1 MQAGTTSTRWMRRAV
16 AACTALALGLGPV
29 APAFAQKK
37 ADALPAPVGDA
48 RTVTWE
54 DLVPKGWDPFKDMRG
69 GDVSLIS
76 EGSAKEAELMKHMRD
91 IWDTAPVRDEL
102 NGQNLRLP
110 GYVVP
115 LDTSGAGGTLKEFL
129 LVPYF
134 GACIHTPP
142 PPANQI
148 IHVTLKKP
156 TKLRTMDVIWVSGQM
171 ATQRKNSDMG
181 MSGYAMRVD
190 KVEPYQIP
198 GR

>member
-1 MQAGTTSTRWMRRAV
+1 MKELSVKRA
-16 AACTALALGLGPV
+16 AAVLLTATVGLGPAV
-29 APAFAQKK
+29 SFAQKK
-37 ADALPAPVGDA
+37 ADLPPAAGAPGEA

-54 DLVPKGWDPFKDMRG
+54 ELVPKGWDPFKDFRG
-69 GDVSLIS
+69 GEKASLIG
-76 EGSAKEAELMKHMRD
+76 EGSAKEAEMMKQMRD

-102 NGQNLRLP
+102 NGQRIRLP

-115 LDTSGAGGTLKEFL
+115 LDGSGAGGTLKEFL

-148 IHVTLKKP
+148 VHVTLKKP
-156 TKLRTMDVIWVSGQM
+156 MKMRTMDVVWISGEVS
-171 ATQRKNSDMG
+171 TQRKNSDMG